1 MCILLNCLVHLLP
14 FFFFFVAVSWFQKS
28 VYSECIHYL
37 SYVSSTPNKLGYI
50 FLSFFLAVWRL
61 HCCTQGF
68 SSFGKQGLLL
78 WCAGRLLIA
87 EASLVAEHGL
97 QGMQASVAAAHG
109 LSSWQLQDSRVQAQQ
124 FWHMACCS
132 LRHVGSSQV
141 RDQTPV
147 SCTGMQTVNH
157 SLPEPPGEAQDIFF
171 KSHIFQA

>member
-14 FFFFFVAVSWFQKS
+14 FFFFVAVSWFQKS
-28 VYSECIHYL
+28 DSECIHYL

-50 FLSFFLAVWRL
+50 FLSFWLCGIFIAARRVSLVLASRDYSLV
-61 HCCTQGF
+61 
-68 SSFGKQGLLL
+68 

-109 LSSWQLQDSRVQAQQ
+109 LSSWQLQDSRAQAQQ
-124 FWHMACCS
+124 FWHTALSCS

-141 RDQTPV
+141 RDQTLV

-157 SLPEPPGEAQDIFF
+157 SFPEPPGEAQDIFF